1 MYKRIYENKEKVSLL
16 GTNQTFLLQR
26 IKIFLEPFVQH
37 LTMKMDVRLLR
48 TFHDAFVGILA
59 HRDRANCLLLS
70 ELGGY
75 IAGFLHA
82 PSGTKRLSNLFRSD
96 KWSEKDVEAV
106 RLKRTKEQVSLWHKE
121 GRRVL
126 GFIDDSRIEKPES
139 WFCEGLC
146 AVYSSKAQRL
156 TRIKPGYY
164 RPPIKRICVPG
175 YEWTALMIGGLSLI
189 PMLGIMKWWTTR
201 GEHKDS
207 QDNVFYKLIKQIK
220 FVFGSTLTLVLD
232 RGFANLPTLDKLFKW
247 QQSFIIRWKSANL
260 LTLLTT
266 TEGGAKN
273 TWRIC
278 FGKKGFDKR
287 VFWDK
292 ERKQAH
298 KLEIIYAPVCH
309 PEYPDKPLNL
319 IVVRQ
324 KTIKG
329 QQPMYLL
336 TDITVDSVGI
346 AWEIFKSY
354 IQRWDIEQAFR
365 FNKSELGIQAIRLQ
379 DFENRLKMMAL
390 VTLIY
395 EFLLQLW
402 RNWHAAA
409 LGIMKKWC
417 PRTDKRF
424 DKYKLPL
431 YRLRL
436 AIVNCFT
443 ILMALLDL
451 ERLSTS

>member
-1 MYKRIYENKEKVSLL
+1 MYKRIYENKEKLSII
-16 GTNQTFLLQR
+16 GANQSFLLR
-26 IKIFLEPFVQH
+26 RVKIFLEPFMH
-37 LTMKMDVRLLR
+37 YLTTKMDVRLVR

-82 PSGTKRLSNLFRSD
+82 PSGTKRLSNLFRSER
-96 KWSEKDVEAV
+96 WTEKDIEEV
-106 RLKRTKEQVSLWHKE
+106 RLKRTKEQVNIWHKSAHH
-121 GRRVL
+121 VL

-139 WFCEGLC
+139 WFSEGLC

-156 TRIKPGYY
+156 IRIKPGYY

-207 QDNVFYKLIKQIK
+207 RDNVFYKLLKQIK
-220 FVFGSTLTLVLD
+220 SVFDSSLTLVLD
-232 RGFANLPTLDKLFKW
+232 RGFANLPTLDKLFTH
-247 QQSFIIRWKSANL
+247 QQSFIIRWKSANI
-260 LTLLTT
+260 LTN
-266 TEGGAKN
+266 TEGVAKN

-278 FGKKGFDKR
+278 FGKKGFDKK

-292 ERKQAH
+292 ERKRAL

-309 PEYPDKPLNL
+309 PEHPDKPLNL

-324 KTIKG
+324 KTRKG

-336 TDITVDSVGI
+336 TDLIVDSVGL

-354 IQRWDIEQAFR
+354 ILRWDIEQAFR
-365 FNKSELGIQAIRLQ
+365 FNKTELGIQAIRLKEFQ
-379 DFENRLKMMAL
+379 NRLKMMAM

-395 EFLLQLW
+395 EFLLQFW
-402 RNWHAAA
+402 RNWHTAAC
-409 LGIMKKWC
+409 LVIKKWC
-417 PRTDKRF
+417 PRTDKRL
-424 DKYKLPL
+424 DQNRLPL

-436 AIVNCFT
+436 AIVNCLN
-443 ILMALLDL
+443 ILIALLDSPIQR
-451 ERLSTS
+451 RL

>member
-16 GTNQTFLLQR
+16 GTNQIFLLQR
-26 IKIFLEPFVQH
+26 IKIFLAPFTH
-37 LTMKMDVRLLR
+37 YLTMQMDIRLVR
-48 TFHDAFVGILA
+48 TFHDAFVGILL

-75 IAGFLHA
+75 ISGFLHA
-82 PSGTKRLSNLFRSD
+82 SSGTKRLSNLFRSE
-96 KWSEKDVEAV
+96 KWTEKAIEEV
-106 RLKRTKEQVSLWHKE
+106 RVKRTKEQVSNWHKE

-126 GFIDDSRIEKPES
+126 GFIDDSRLEKPES
-139 WFCEGLC
+139 WFSEGLC

-201 GEHKDS
+201 GTHKDS
-207 QDNVFYKLIKQIK
+207 QDNVFYKLLKQIK
-220 FVFGSTLTLVLD
+220 SVFESNLTLVLD
-232 RGFANLPTLDKLFKW
+232 RGFANLPTLDKLFKC
-247 QQSFIIRWKSANL
+247 QQSFIIRWKSANK
-260 LTLLTT
+260 LTT
-266 TEGGAKN
+266 TEGITKN

-278 FGKKGFDKR
+278 FGKKGLDKR
-287 VFWDK
+287 LFWDK
-292 ERKQAH
+292 ERKRTHQ
-298 KLEIIYAPVCH
+298 LEIIYVPVYH
-309 PEYPDKPLNL
+309 SEHPDKPLNL

-324 KTIKG
+324 KTIKR

-336 TDITVDSVGI
+336 TDLSVDSVGI

-365 FNKSELGIQAIRLQ
+365 FNKSELGIQSLRLR
-379 DFENRLKMMAL
+379 DFDDKLKILTL

-402 RNWHAAA
+402 RNWHTAAFA
-409 LGIMKKWC
+409 IINKWC
-417 PRTDKRF
+417 HRTDKRL
-424 DKYKLPL
+424 DKYRLPL

-436 AIVNCFT
+436 AITNCLT
-443 ILMALLDL
+443 ILIVLLDHAL
-451 ERLSTS
+451 NLPI